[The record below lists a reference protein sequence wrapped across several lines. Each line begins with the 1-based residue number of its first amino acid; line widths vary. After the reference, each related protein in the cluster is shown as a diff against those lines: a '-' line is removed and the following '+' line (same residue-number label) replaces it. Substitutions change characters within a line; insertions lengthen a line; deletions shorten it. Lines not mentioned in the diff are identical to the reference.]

1 MAVAVVVAI
10 GFLLMLWLVLS
21 TVRRL
26 RPGTFRFKAT
36 LTRWV
41 SLDLEMHSPEGVQ
54 SPANQECGQAGLT
67 EASHSPIAQGSP
79 PDSQARA

>member
-26 RPGTFRFKAT
+26 RPGTFRFQSHAHQMGFSRSGDALARGCLTTQRT
-36 LTRWV
+36 LP
-41 SLDLEMHSPEGVQ
+41 SP
-54 SPANQECGQAGLT
+54 
-67 EASHSPIAQGSP
+67 
-79 PDSQARA
+79 

>member
-1 MAVAVVVAI
+1 MAIAVIVAI

-41 SLDLEMHSPEGVQ
+41 SLDLEMRSPET
-54 SPANQECGQAGLT
+54 SARK
-67 EASHSPIAQGSP
+67 EALGGAARCEGAAELRP
-79 PDSQARA
+79 PDGRDEVASA

>member
-1 MAVAVVVAI
+1 MAIALVVAI

-26 RPGTFRFKAT
+26 RPGTFRLKAT

-41 SLDLEMHSPEGVQ
+41 SLDVEMHSPETSG
-54 SPANQECGQAGLT
+54 GK
-67 EASHSPIAQGSP
+67 EALDGAACCEGTAELRP
-79 PDSQARA
+79 PDGRDEVAGV